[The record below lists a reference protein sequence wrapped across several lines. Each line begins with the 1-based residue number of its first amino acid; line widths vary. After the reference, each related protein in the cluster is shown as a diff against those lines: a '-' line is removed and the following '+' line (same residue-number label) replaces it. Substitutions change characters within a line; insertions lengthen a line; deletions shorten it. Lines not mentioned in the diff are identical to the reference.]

1 MDNNRIMIKSK
12 IDARERA
19 LEIVASLGLHD
30 RELIMDMAKEF
41 TDFLIGDAELPETQ
55 SDTELVQAFLEVM
68 NNEIEKRYKP
78 NTPDYEEML
87 KAIRGGNTG
96 IMSGISCKPEAE

>member
-1 MDNNRIMIKSK
+1 MIKSK

-41 TDFLIGDAELPETQ
+41 TGFLIGDAELPETQ
-55 SDTELVQAFLEVM
+55 SDTELVKAFLEVM
-68 NNEIEKRYKP
+68 NSELDKKCKP
-78 NTPDYEEML
+78 MPDYSEML
-87 KAIRGGNTG
+87 KAVQKGNA
-96 IMSGISCKPEAE
+96 GISAEMPCKSESE

>member
-1 MDNNRIMIKSK
+1 MIKSK

-41 TDFLIGDAELPETQ
+41 TDFLIGDAELPEVQ
-55 SDTELVQAFLEVM
+55 SDTELVKAFLEVA
-68 NNEIEKRYKP
+68 NNEIEKSRER
-78 NTPDYEEML
+78 NNRDLEELIKTL
-87 KAIRGGNTG
+87 KERDAGFSAEIP
-96 IMSGISCKPEAE
+96 CKSEAE